1 MRMHRDFRRLYETAH
16 ELLER
21 SECSPEALNQLRAAF
36 HKVARIDNTRIRITP
51 DPDVAAENHI
61 LRTLDPLEFS
71 PPAVHRAFTL
81 GRMVA
86 KRVLKRYRFEFLD

>member
-1 MRMHRDFRRLYETAH
+1 
-16 ELLER
+16 LER
-21 SECSPEALNQLRAAF
+21 SECGPETVDELRAAF
-36 HKVARIDNTRIRITP
+36 HEVARIDNTRVRITP

-71 PPAVHRAFTL
+71 PPAVQRAFTL